1 MIDDIIADRQNRAD
15 DEGESALQRCEDN
28 YLEGDE

>member
-15 DEGESALQRCEDN
+15 DQRESALQRCEDN
-28 YLEGDE
+28 HLEGE